1 MKRIFHILLVL
12 GIAGAVAG
20 CEMEH
25 YRSDTMT
32 SAQLKDDPSS
42 AVYTTDGN
50 YSLFKDIKEYRGKE
64 DSGLTYQKIW
74 FHMSEMR
81 GDNAVLS
88 GRTTS
93 PIYESARLSD
103 NATLKQQTAIWWLSY
118 KIIYSANTIIESMPE
133 SDDAASNHLLGENY
147 FLRAICHLNL
157 SQLFSHQY
165 SYGKDRL
172 GVVLRTST
180 DCSVT
185 TRATVSQV
193 YDQIVS
199 DLQDA
204 ARLMKNGTRRGDA
217 GYASY
222 EAARAL
228 LTRVYLY
235 MENWEGVIT
244 LAEEMLGG
252 DMAGKLDP
260 SITNL
265 YSNARNSKETLWC
278 IANMASETVGRS
290 SLGSMYYSPN
300 GTGGIG
306 WGEVYWSDPLLELME
321 RYPEDLRYTSM
332 CELYAAK
339 DDGMAMV
346 RWPMDQGAEV
356 DWRTNNVA
364 VDAVKNDAGNWEFT
378 YKDTKYE
385 VKEKVVNGYTEYYIE
400 GYEAGQQ
407 TKVYVSANTDKVNGI
422 RQNFPMFQMKKFS
435 NQDGDSNL
443 ASPIMIRWGEVILN
457 YAEALAMTPGREA
470 DAIRAV
476 NVIRD
481 RALIPAWDENH
492 KWEDHGYQSVI
503 EVVNDERRRE
513 LCFEGHRPY
522 DVMRQRRDLDR
533 RFTGVHPWEVVRFGE
548 DEAGCHAHRMIY
560 RIPYDEISVSGIPQ
574 ND

>member
-1 MKRIFHILLVL
+1 MKRFFHILLVL
-12 GIAGAVAG
+12 GIAGAMAG

-32 SAQLKDDPSS
+32 SAQLKDDPGS

-74 FHMSEMR
+74 FHSAELR

-93 PIYESARLSD
+93 PIFEAARLCD
-103 NATLKQQTAIWWLSY
+103 NATLKQQTAFWWLSY
-118 KIIYSANTIIESMPE
+118 KIIYSANTIIESLPE

-147 FLRAICHLNL
+147 FFRAICHLNL

-185 TRATVSQV
+185 TRATVGQV

-199 DLQDA
+199 DLQEA
-204 ARLMKNGTRRGDA
+204 IRLMKNGTRRGDA
-217 GYASY
+217 GYVSY
-222 EAARAL
+222 DAARGL

-252 DMAGKLDP
+252 NAASKLDP

-265 YSNARNSKETLWC
+265 YTNSRSSKETLWC

-290 SLGSMYYSPN
+290 SLGSLYYSPN

-306 WGEVYWSDPLLELME
+306 WGEIYWSDPLLELIE
-321 RYPEDLRYTSM
+321 RYPQDLRYTSM
-332 CELYAAK
+332 YELYAQK
-339 DDGMAMV
+339 EDGKASV
-346 RWPMDQGAEV
+346 RWPLDQGEDT
-356 DWRTNNVA
+356 DWRTNNIV
-364 VDAVKNDAGNWEFT
+364 VDVEKNADGKWAFT
-378 YKDTKYE
+378 YKDKNYVVET
-385 VKEKVVNGYTEYYIE
+385 KVVNGYEENYIE
-400 GYEAGQQ
+400 GYEAGKQ

-443 ASPIMIRWGEVILN
+443 SSPIMIRWGEVILN
-457 YAEALAMTPGREA
+457 YAEALAMTPGRED
-470 DAIRAV
+470 DAIRMV

-481 RALIPAWDENH
+481 RAGIPAWDDTH
-492 KWEDHGYQSVI
+492 KWSEHGYAEVI
-503 EVVNDERRRE
+503 DVVNAERRLE
-513 LCFEGHRPY
+513 MCFEGHRQY
-522 DVMRQRRDLDR
+522 DLMRQRRDIDR
-533 RFTGVHPWEVVRFGE
+533 QFTGVHPWEVVKFGE
-548 DEAGCHAHRMIY
+548 NEAGCHAHRLIF

-574 ND
+574 NE